1 MIFVGFHRKKSIDA
15 ELADIEPE
23 VKKAQAS
30 VGSIKNE
37 AISEIRSLRAPPE
50 VIRDILEAVLR
61 LMGIMDMSW
70 NSMKLFLSQRGVKE
84 EIRNFDARKINKKD
98 RDAVEKLLHERGD
111 SFTEQAAKR
120 ASAAAAPLAAWVK
133 ANVKYSRALEK
144 IEPLERQQQLIKQG
158 LLAAEDQMGQ
168 LSSELMDVDKRVEKL
183 KANLNQFTKEA
194 AEIEIRLAKAKDT
207 LMAAEGL
214 VGKLED
220 EFTRW
225 SKRVRS

>member
-1 MIFVGFHRKKSIDA
+1 MDLCVLFIVVICFSRKKSIDS

-111 SFTEQAAKR
+111 SFTEVAAKR
-120 ASAAAAPLAAWVK
+120 ASAAAAPLATWVK

-144 IEPLERQQQLIKQG
+144 IEPLERQQQLIKQ
-158 LLAAEDQMGQ
+158 
-168 LSSELMDVDKRVEKL
+168 
-183 KANLNQFTKEA
+183 
-194 AEIEIRLAKAKDT
+194 
-207 LMAAEGL
+207 
-214 VGKLED
+214 
-220 EFTRW
+220 
-225 SKRVRS
+225 